1 MKPSEILRDR
11 SLGELGMLRLLI
23 VMFGALA
30 IVVASAPMARA
41 DAADDQFVSAL
52 AAQGITGDRGTVI
65 AAGHS
70 ACDGV
75 ATATTV
81 QGKGAQLDDVINA
94 LHVGPYEAWFV
105 IRTAKS
111 IYCPQYLRVRA

>member
-1 MKPSEILRDR
+1 
-11 SLGELGMLRLLI
+11 MLRLLI

-75 ATATTV
+75 PTTATV

-105 IRTAKS
+105 IRTAKN
-111 IYCPQYLRVRA
+111 IYCPQYLRVRV

>member
-1 MKPSEILRDR
+1 MV
-11 SLGELGMLRLLI
+11 RLLI

-30 IVVASAPMARA
+30 IVVGSPPTARA
-41 DAADDQFVSAL
+41 DAADDQFINAL
-52 AAQGITGDRGTVI
+52 AAQGITGDRGTLI

-70 ACDGV
+70 ACVGAA
-75 ATATTV
+75 ATATV
-81 QGKGAQLDDVINA
+81 RGKGAQLDDVINA

-111 IYCPQYLRVRA
+111 IYCPQYLGVRV

>member
-11 SLGELGMLRLLI
+11 SRGELGMLRLLI

-75 ATATTV
+75 ASATPV
-81 QGKGAQLDDVINA
+81 QGKGGRVDGGIDA
-94 LHVGPYEAWFV
+94 LHVGPYQAWFV

-111 IYCPQYLRVRA
+111 IYCPQYVRERV

>member
-1 MKPSEILRDR
+1 
-11 SLGELGMLRLLI
+11 MLRLLI

-30 IVVASAPMARA
+30 IVVASPPVARA

-75 ATATTV
+75 ASATTV

-94 LHVGPYEAWFV
+94 LHVGPYQAWFV

-111 IYCPQYLRVRA
+111 IYCPQYLGVRV